1 MNISSDSTEPSL
13 HFPDVLKATEFKK
26 MSKPTNSLEPPEA
39 VLGDENKLTV
49 SRNLFVQHSGKC
61 VK

>member
-49 SRNLFVQHSGKC
+49 SRNLFV
-61 VK
+61 